1 MESANEKLEKKAVF
15 SPYYGDKK
23 LRPNGG
29 AIHFYLLGH
38 QQVSGKNIILFCN
51 IIIVIFCIISTLP
64 FWLYRPLCIAVFF
77 PFYGGTFLRFDIF
90 RFNIRNNSIL

>member
-1 MESANEKLEKKAVF
+1 MESANEKLEKKVVF

-38 QQVSGKNIILFCN
+38 QQVSGKTSYYS
-51 IIIVIFCIISTLP
+51 VIS
-64 FWLYRPLCIAVFF
+64 LY
-77 PFYGGTFLRFDIF
+77 YSKFLGCV
-90 RFNIRNNSIL
+90 